1 MTTGGHHAPG
11 EVTPR
16 DDEENRPTAGAART
30 MRRPRRHFEV
40 NVSKK
45 NENVYRGEPFA
56 DVNGAQPSAKERRPP
71 QPPTLRTSLAA
82 AFEKAKLG

>member
-1 MTTGGHHAPG
+1 MHRARESRATTKK
-11 EVTPR
+11 
-16 DDEENRPTAGAART
+16 NS
-30 MRRPRRHFEV
+30 PRRGRSARCFAPV
-40 NVSKK
+40 AISRCIVSKK
-45 NENVYRGEPFA
+45 TENVYRGEPFA

>member
-1 MTTGGHHAPG
+1 M
-11 EVTPR
+11 
-16 DDEENRPTAGAART
+16 
-30 MRRPRRHFEV
+30 
-40 NVSKK
+40 SKK
-45 NENVYRGEPFA
+45 TENVYRGEPFA